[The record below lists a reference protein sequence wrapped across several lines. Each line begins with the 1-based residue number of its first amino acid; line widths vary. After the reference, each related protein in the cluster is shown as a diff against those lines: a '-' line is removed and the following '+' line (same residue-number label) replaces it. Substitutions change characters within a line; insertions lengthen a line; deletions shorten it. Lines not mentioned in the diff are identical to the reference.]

1 MNFEYSE
8 KVQTLR
14 QNTNAFMEQFVYPNE
29 ARRAAEIRA
38 NLERGRPYADYP
50 LLDELKEAARAR
62 GLVSVREQ
70 IESFESVSDPLLNSL
85 NPLPFSPLFLNL
97 GGCWGVDQ

>member
-1 MNFEYSE
+1 MRYVPIPRIIMNFEYSE

-14 QNTNAFMEQFVYPNE
+14 QNTNAFMEEFVYPNE

-62 GLVSVREQ
+62 LRESLSSQ
-70 IESFESVSDPLLNSL
+70 LRSRRRPDESRIRPAR
-85 NPLPFSPLFLNL
+85 
-97 GGCWGVDQ
+97 

>member
-1 MNFEYSE
+1 M
-8 KVQTLR
+8 R
-14 QNTNAFMEQFVYPNE
+14 PFVPVSQLIRSQLQDFGGGVVRVGDLVAGTDE
-29 ARRAAEIRA
+29 RTIRRPSHVVF
-38 NLERGRPYADYP
+38 RPFP
-50 LLDELKEAARAR
+50 
-62 GLVSVREQ
+62 LVSVREQ